1 MKKRDIIHAM
11 KETRDA
17 FEMTVR
23 WLDREIETAEDEK
36 TEAYLI
42 GKKTARIA
50 DINLIDEKLE
60 IIKAAE
66 KEHG

>member
-1 MKKRDIIHAM
+1 MKKRDIIRAM

-17 FEMTVR
+17 FDMTVR

-42 GKKTARIA
+42 GKKMARIA
-50 DINLIDEKLE
+50 DINLIDAKLE
-60 IIKAAE
+60 IIMAAE
-66 KEHG
+66 KK